1 MNFKWPT
8 RVYYEDT
15 DSGGVVYY
23 ANYLKFMERAR
34 TEYLRYYGFEQDA
47 LIKNDNIIF
56 AVKHIEIDYHKPAQF
71 NDLLSVT
78 AQITECKKA
87 SMIFEQAI
95 VRDNDQ
101 TLLCSGTIRIAC
113 LQADSLKPCK
123 IPQSILEVASG
134 N

>member
-34 TEYLRYYGFEQDA
+34 TEYLRHFGFEQDE
-47 LIKNDNIIF
+47 LIKNEKIIF
-56 AVKHIEIDYHKPAQF
+56 AVRHISIDYHKPAHF

-78 AQITECKKA
+78 ARVVDCKKA
-87 SMIFEQAI
+87 SMVFEQSI

-101 TLLCSGTIRIAC
+101 TLLCSGTVRIAS
-113 LQADSLKPCK
+113 LQADTLKPCK

>member
-34 TEYLRYYGFEQDA
+34 TEFLRHFGVEQDA
-47 LIKNDNIIF
+47 LIKNENIIF
-56 AVKHIEIDYHKPAQF
+56 AVRHIDIDYHKPAHF
-71 NDLLSVT
+71 NELLTVT
-78 AQITECKKA
+78 ARVIECRKA
-87 SMIFEQAI
+87 SMVFEQTI
-95 VRDNDQ
+95 LRDSDQ
-101 TLLCSGTIRIAC
+101 QLLCSGRVRIAS
-113 LQADSLKPCK
+113 LHAESLKPCK
-123 IPQSILEVASG
+123 IPQFILEVASG